1 VPEATPVTN
10 HPTDRLIQS
19 VRACGAPVCVGIDP
33 VLERLPKA
41 VRGTVETPE
50 SDVESISLFTRELL
64 DAVAGLVPCVKFQSA
79 CFERYGAAGTRA
91 LESGIEHARTLGLQV
106 IFDAKRGDIG
116 ISNEHYASAF
126 RENGS
131 DWITLSGYL
140 GVETLR
146 PYLEQG
152 RGAFVLVRTSNPEG
166 SSLQSLPLIDGR
178 TVAEAMADL
187 VAEVGD
193 NTIGDSG
200 YSDLGVVVG
209 ATQGEEHHRLRERL
223 PRQVFLVP
231 GYGAQGGGLSDIL
244 DLFHADGMGAMI
256 TASRSVIYAAGVDD
270 PSWMNAVRDAAGT
283 FADEIGRAV
292 GLRTG

>member
-1 VPEATPVTN
+1 MPEATPVTN
-10 HPTDRLIQS
+10 HPTDRLIEA

-41 VRGTVETPE
+41 VRGTIETPE
-50 SDVESISLFTRELL
+50 SAAESISFFTMQLL
-64 DAVAGLVPCVKFQSA
+64 EAVAGIVPCVKFQSA
-79 CFERYGAAGTRA
+79 CFERYGAEGIRV
-91 LESGIEHARTLGLQV
+91 LESGIEHARSLGLQV

-116 ISNEHYASAF
+116 ISNEHYAHAF
-126 RENGS
+126 RGNGS

-140 GVETLR
+140 GVQTLR

-187 VAEVGD
+187 VVEVGD
-193 NTIGDSG
+193 STIGDSG
-200 YSDLGVVVG
+200 YSNLGVVVG
-209 ATQGEEHHRLRERL
+209 ATQGEEHHRLRERM

-231 GYGAQGGGLSDIL
+231 GYGAQGGELSDIL

-256 TASRSVIYAAGVDD
+256 TASRSVIYAANEDD
-270 PSWMNAVRDAAGT
+270 SSWMNAVRDAAGA

>member
-1 VPEATPVTN
+1 MPEATPVTN
-10 HPTDRLIQS
+10 HPTDRLIEA

-41 VRGTVETPE
+41 VRGTIETPE
-50 SDVESISLFTRELL
+50 SAAESISFFTMQLL
-64 DAVAGLVPCVKFQSA
+64 EAVAGIVPCVKFQSA
-79 CFERYGAAGTRA
+79 CFERYGAEGIRV
-91 LESGIEHARTLGLQV
+91 LESGTEHARSLGLQV

-116 ISNEHYASAF
+116 ISNEHYAHAF
-126 RENGS
+126 RGNGS

-140 GVETLR
+140 GVQTLR

-187 VAEVGD
+187 VVEVGD
-193 NTIGDSG
+193 STIGDSG
-200 YSDLGVVVG
+200 YSNLGVVVG
-209 ATQGEEHHRLRERL
+209 ATQGEEHHRLRERM

-231 GYGAQGGGLSDIL
+231 GYGAQGGELSDIL

-256 TASRSVIYAAGVDD
+256 TASRSVIYAANEDD
-270 PSWMNAVRDAAGT
+270 SSWMNAVRDAAGA